1 MTVGMLAQGVSP
13 ARIVPSAAAVVR
25 ELATVEA
32 SDLAVVGGCAR
43 VTVRFTG
50 DDDDHAQRVAA
61 HAVAGLRR
69 SAQVVTWFVTR
80 RDGGRWNPVS
90 ALPANPAPFTPA

>member
-1 MTVGMLAQGVSP
+1 MTVGMLVPGVSP
-13 ARIVPSAAAVVR
+13 AHIVPTAAATVR

-32 SDLAVVGGCAR
+32 SDLAVVSGSAR

-50 DDDDHAQRVAA
+50 DDDDHALRVAA

-69 SAQVVTWFVTR
+69 SAQVITWFVTR
-80 RDGGRWNPVS
+80 RDGGRWSPVS
-90 ALPANPAPFTPA
+90 PA